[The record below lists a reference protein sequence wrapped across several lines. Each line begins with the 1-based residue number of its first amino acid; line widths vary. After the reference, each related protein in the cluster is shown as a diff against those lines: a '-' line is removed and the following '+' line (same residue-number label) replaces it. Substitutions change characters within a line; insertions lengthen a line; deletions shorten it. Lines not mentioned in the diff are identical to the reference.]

1 MERVRRSLLGEA
13 NQQRRVSHHYQKAEE
28 TSQALSTKLMQLKI
42 DTAISQSIF
51 RPVRL
56 KVFESRKTTTVS
68 PH

>member
-1 MERVRRSLLGEA
+1 MERVRGCLLGEG
-13 NQQRRVSHHYQKAEE
+13 NQQRLSHHYQKAEE

-68 PH
+68 AQ